1 MPPSQPER
9 ECRPEA
15 WGTCPV
21 GAGSCT
27 SVLNRSERG
36 LAKAESRAYPGLEAV
51 VSPTNATYADK
62 RGAVPWK
69 IRVRLL
75 K

>member
-1 MPPSQPER
+1 M
-9 ECRPEA
+9 
-15 WGTCPV
+15 

-75 K
+75 KRGRINARESTQQTRL

>member
-1 MPPSQPER
+1 M
-9 ECRPEA
+9 
-15 WGTCPV
+15 

-51 VSPTNATYADK
+51 VSPTNATYTDK

-75 K
+75 KRGRINARESTQQTRL

>member
-1 MPPSQPER
+1 M
-9 ECRPEA
+9 
-15 WGTCPV
+15 
-21 GAGSCT
+21 
-27 SVLNRSERG
+27 LNRSERG